1 MRLFKKGSSTQL
13 SRHQDESSARSSIDV
28 LMEDADVPPR
38 LLHDSD
44 LDLACDR
51 EIQAYRMLKDW
62 SFAHT
67 RAYDPELLQK
77 IEVDKGISFR
87 FFRKEYHLSWKES
100 SLLLGFH

>member
-1 MRLFKKGSSTQL
+1 MKRRIMRLFKKGSSTQL

-51 EIQAYRMLKDW
+51 EIQAYRMLKDR

-77 IEVDKGISFR
+77 IGMDVD
-87 FFRKEYHLSWKES
+87 FRKFGML
-100 SLLLGFH
+100 